1 MKVEKISFAET
12 QRFSRIFLDYVS
24 QKEELKQFYGYYPYK
39 ENFRK
44 QIDLKSKFSKNNRI
58 ILEKVLLSQYS
69 GVKTSA
75 NVQHNIRS
83 LTNEN
88 TFTVTTGHQ
97 LNIFTGP
104 LYFIFK
110 IITAI
115 NACKE
120 LQLEY
125 PEYDFVPVYWMAS
138 EDHDF
143 AEINNLFLF
152 GKQYV
157 WDTNQRGSV
166 GRFMPNSLSKLLDA
180 LPEKMPIFETAYL
193 DHSNLSD
200 SVRYYV
206 NELFQEQ
213 GLVVIDGDNTEL
225 KKLFIPYML
234 DDINEYSAHRF
245 IQETSTRLESYG
257 YEAQVH
263 PREINFFYL
272 DSIIRERFV
281 EENGVFRVLN
291 TDKTYT
297 KEELTRLI
305 KEEPFKLSPNVI
317 MRPLYQEVILP
328 NIGYV
333 GGPGEIAYWLQIK
346 SLFQHY
352 SIPYPIILP
361 RNSGMVIDKNIEQ
374 KIQKLGI
381 HILDIFQD
389 ISILKKEFVKKNSKN
404 SLSLGEEKYIMNTII
419 HSLKTKATDIDK
431 SLEGFIM
438 KQQAKWEEDLE
449 NIEKKIQKS
458 EQQNQETNLK
468 QIEYVKEKLFPQNI
482 LQERRDSFLN
492 FSINNSNFVQQLLI
506 SFQPFDFQFYILF
519 IHS

>member
-1 MKVEKISFAET
+1 MRVEKISFEAT
-12 QRFSRIFLDYVS
+12 QQFSRIFLDYIS

-44 QIDLKSKFSKNNRI
+44 QIDLKSKFPKNNRI
-58 ILEKVLLSQYS
+58 TLEKVLLSQYS

-75 NVQHNIRS
+75 HVQYNIRS

-120 LQLEY
+120 LQLAY
-125 PEYDFVPVYWMAS
+125 PEFHFVPVYWMAS

-143 AEINNLFLF
+143 AEINNFFLF

-157 WDTNQRGSV
+157 WETNQRGSV

-180 LPEKMPIFETAYL
+180 LPEQMPIFETAYL

-206 NELFQEQ
+206 NTLFQEQ
-213 GLVVIDGDNTEL
+213 GLVIIDGDNAEL

-234 DDINEYSAHRF
+234 DDVNERNACGF
-245 IQETSTRLESYG
+245 IQKTSESLEGYG
-257 YEAQVH
+257 YEPQVH

-281 EENGVFRVLN
+281 EDNGLFRVLN
-291 TDKTYT
+291 TDKVYT
-297 KEELTRLI
+297 KEELIQLI
-305 KEEPFKLSPNVI
+305 KEESFKLSPNVI

-333 GGPGEIAYWLQIK
+333 GGPGEIAYWLQLQ

-352 SIPYPIILP
+352 SIPFPIIVP
-361 RNSGMVIDKNIEQ
+361 RKSAMIIDKNIEN
-374 KIQKLGI
+374 KMQKLDMS
-381 HILDIFQD
+381 ILDIFQD
-389 ISILKKEFVKKNSKN
+389 IHLLKKEFVKKNSQN
-404 SLSLGEEKYIMNTII
+404 SLSLEKEKHFMKIVIE
-419 HSLKTKATDIDK
+419 SLKTKAILIDK

-449 NIEKKIQKS
+449 HIEKKMQKS
-458 EQQNQETNLK
+458 EQQNQEVTLK
-468 QIEYVKEKLFPQNI
+468 QLEQIKEKLFPQNI
-482 LQERRDSFLN
+482 IQERRDNFLN
-492 FSINNSNFVQQLLI
+492 FSTNDPSFVQKLLT
-506 SFQPFDFQFYILF
+506 SFEPFDFQFYILF
-519 IHS
+519 IQS